1 MNNLYSNCAM
11 SENAASTSS
20 YQTTAPKQLLGDLFE
35 NMLTQPD
42 GEDEREVQAAI
53 KRKVSTTPLLAEIKE
68 FRDIRVPMRNPT
80 GFWKFSRLGRLKVCA
95 KIIFSVPVSSA
106 GIERLYNEA
115 GMLLT
120 KQRKYRK
127 WMESLGVSVSEEE
140 LKKGIEENRADG
152 YDAEVPDED

>member
-68 FRDIRVPMRNPT
+68 FRDIRVPMR
-80 GFWKFSRLGRLKVCA
+80 C
-95 KIIFSVPVSSA
+95 
-106 GIERLYNEA
+106 
-115 GMLLT
+115 
-120 KQRKYRK
+120 
-127 WMESLGVSVSEEE
+127 
-140 LKKGIEENRADG
+140 
-152 YDAEVPDED
+152 